1 MSRPL
6 PDLIDPLRLVNN
18 QSVLQG
24 SLNIDRFG
32 QLRSALCSSE
42 GEVTVD
48 VVFGRDQNGQAYIKG
63 KIIATLWLI
72 CQRCLQPMC
81 WQQEIS
87 VCLALVSTE
96 LEVDKLL
103 PHYDPFLMHADMHSV
118 AEIVEAEII
127 LALPQIAMH
136 APEHCHLERRHVTP
150 STVGGAGT
158 NNPDIGDSTLV
169 KQVRGKETIEQGNK
183 KYNPFA
189 VLREMKKEE

>member
-18 QSVLQG
+18 QSVLRG
-24 SLNIDRFG
+24 SLSIERLG

-48 VVFGRDQNGQAYIKG
+48 VIFGRDQNGQANIKG
-63 KIIATLWLI
+63 KITATLWMI

-81 WQQEIS
+81 WQKEIT

-103 PHYDPFLMHADMHSV
+103 PHYEPFLMHADMHSV
-118 AEIVEAEII
+118 AEIVAAEII
-127 LALPQIAMH
+127 LALPHIAMH
-136 APEHCHLERRHVTP
+136 APEHCDMDKQYVTSP
-150 STVGGAGT
+150 RVDGAGA
-158 NNPDIGDSTLV
+158 NNPDIGDSTLAN
-169 KQVRGKETIEQGNK
+169 QARDKETLEQVNK

-189 VLREMKKEE
+189 VLQEMKKKE